1 MSEKTP
7 IKKYGII
14 SNVLFMKR
22 QALESASSVLWMTA
36 LQAVLAVIISLVK
49 LFFAPVI
56 LNQLEMHGNLKKLLL
71 TILLFTVALMLL
83 QFLSRFQQMNRIF
96 GRIDVRCYILGK
108 INLKAGT
115 CSYSLLEQQDFQNV
129 LRKARDAV
137 NSNERATE
145 AIWETLAGILQNG
158 AGFAIYLLF
167 LTEVHPLIL
176 LATSMTTAIYC
187 LVHDSCN
194 KWYSENSK
202 EEGAIIKELIYLKDR
217 MQDRQLGKDVRLFNM
232 ADWLNGLFSETVLKL
247 RNFASGRERVYFR
260 SDAADLTLGFLRNG
274 IAYAYLL
281 WITLEGNLN
290 AAQFLLYFTAV
301 SGFTNWVSGLIEQLL
316 VLSRQS
322 AEIDAVRSILDY
334 AEPFVFSE
342 GKELTVDIEKE
353 YTLELKDVSFR
364 YPGSGE
370 DILSHINLT
379 LHPGEKLAVVG
390 LNGAG
395 KTTLVKL
402 LCGFYDPAEG
412 AVLLNGVDIREY
424 NRENYYRLFTGV
436 FQEFSILP
444 GEIAFNVSQSVENVD
459 RDKIEEAVKQAG
471 LKKKT
476 ESLPE
481 GISTHLGKQVYED
494 AIELSGGETQR
505 LMLARLLYHK
515 RPVIILDEPT
525 AALDAISEK
534 ELYEKY
540 HELTGNCSAV
550 YISHRLASTRFCDR
564 ILLIGRKGIMEEGTH
579 EELLALGS
587 KYAELYELQSKWY
600 REGEQNEGE

>member
-115 CSYSLLEQQDFQNV
+115 CAYSLLEQQDFQNV

-281 WITLEGNLN
+281 WITLEGNLS

-364 YPGSGE
+364 YPGSRE

-444 GEIAFNVSQSVENVD
+444 GEIAFNVSQSVENAD

-579 EELLALGS
+579 EELLALGG

>member
-167 LTEVHPLIL
+167 LTEIHPLIL

-247 RNFASGRERVYFR
+247 RDFASGRERVYFR

-281 WITLEGNLN
+281 WITLEGNLS

-444 GEIAFNVSQSVENVD
+444 GEIAFNVSQSVENAD

-579 EELLALGS
+579 EELLALGG

>member
-7 IKKYGII
+7 IKKYSII

-217 MQDRQLGKDVRLFNM
+217 MQDRQLSKDVRLFNM

-247 RNFASGRERVYFR
+247 RDFASGRERVYFR

-281 WITLEGNLN
+281 WITLEGNLS

-301 SGFTNWVSGLIEQLL
+301 SGFTNWISGLIEQLL
-316 VLSRQS
+316 MLSRQS

-334 AEPFVFSE
+334 AEPFAFSE

-444 GEIAFNVSQSVENVD
+444 GEIAFNVSQSVKNAD

-579 EELLALGS
+579 EELLALGG

-600 REGEQNEGE
+600 REGGTK

>member
-281 WITLEGNLN
+281 WITLEGNLS

-301 SGFTNWVSGLIEQLL
+301 SGFTNWISGLIEQLL

-334 AEPFVFSE
+334 AESFVFSE

-444 GEIAFNVSQSVENVD
+444 GEIAFNVSQSVENAD

-564 ILLIGRKGIMEEGTH
+564 ILLIGRKSIMEEGTH
-579 EELLALGS
+579 EELLALGG

-600 REGEQNEGE
+600 REGGTK

>member
-167 LTEVHPLIL
+167 LTEIHPLIL

-281 WITLEGNLN
+281 WITLEGNLS

-334 AEPFVFSE
+334 AEPFAFSE

-444 GEIAFNVSQSVENVD
+444 GEIAFNVSQSVENAD

-579 EELLALGS
+579 EELLALGG